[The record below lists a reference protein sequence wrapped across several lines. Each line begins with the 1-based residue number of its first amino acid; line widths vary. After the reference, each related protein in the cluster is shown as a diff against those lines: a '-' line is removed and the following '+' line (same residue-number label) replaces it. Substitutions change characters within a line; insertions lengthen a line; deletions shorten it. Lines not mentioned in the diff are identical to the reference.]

1 MSDEQNPN
9 KNIQPSEG
17 DPSQY
22 KWGMVIHLSALIG
35 LLLPLGLVL
44 GPLLVWMLK
53 KNDGKFFDEQ
63 GKKAVNFQLTILL
76 LAFMFALL
84 GIVIKPLFA
93 LAFVTGIAGILFAII
108 AGINVNSNGD
118 YNYPFSFNFIK

>member
-1 MSDEQNPN
+1 MSDEKNPY
-9 KNIQPSEG
+9 KNLQPSG

-44 GPLLVWMLK
+44 GPLIVWMLK
-53 KNDGKFFDEQ
+53 KNDGTYFDEQ

-76 LAFMFALL
+76 SAFVFALL
-84 GIVIKPLFA
+84 GTIIKPLFT
-93 LAFVTGIAGILFAII
+93 LAFVAGIAGLLFALI
-108 AGINVNSNGD
+108 AGISVKSKGD
-118 YNYPFSFNFIK
+118 YNYPFSFRIIK